1 MKKFVLIL
9 CSIFLL
15 CSCSNQNQAEQ
26 IVESYIETMSDGD
39 CTQANKMLKNI
50 QEEISLNEMANEA
63 GYTGKIKKYFES
75 YMKYLIGKQWES
87 YEITDVSKGKDYYL
101 VYASVKGIAA
111 DDFEKL
117 DQSKLVEGLQENLK
131 NSQSE
136 EDKEKAFK
144 EYFKECKDEVD
155 TLSTI
160 KRKVV
165 FKVEAKNDT
174 YKIASIDLEE

>member
-1 MKKFVLIL
+1 MKKFVFIL
-9 CSIFLL
+9 CSILLL

-26 IVESYIETMSDGD
+26 LVESYMETMSEGK
-39 CTQANKMLKNI
+39 TVQANKMLENA
-50 QEEISLNEMANEA
+50 QEEISLDEMAKEA
-63 GYTGKIKKYFES
+63 GYTGKTKRYFES

-87 YEITDVSKGKDYYL
+87 YEITDVSKGRDYYL

-117 DQSKLVEGLQENLK
+117 DQSKLIEKLQENLK

-136 EDKEKAFK
+136 EEKEKAFK

-165 FKVEAKNDT
+165 FKVEANNDT
-174 YKIASIDLEE
+174 YQITSIDLDE